1 MSFAERNGFV
11 KAKAIQVNNM
21 DVVLRNRLYNI
32 LHSYSNSYYSKE
44 EVSFVIDK
52 LGFCVEKSDV
62 ANRKTINELFLK
74 QIKGTPWYMP
84 YEIIERFFE
93 AKHERCKECD
103 NIFPLEFDKDPTECY
118 GCRERFWFEDFQ
130 IRLNKVLEEEKAG
143 YRFVNNKFINIID
156 KIEIEAIEQASDTP
170 YNSVNIH
177 IKKALSLYSDRKNPD
192 YENSIKESIS
202 AVEAMCCIIT
212 GMAGASATL
221 GAALKRLEDN
231 GVVIHGAL
239 REAFSKIYGYTS
251 DAGSIRHGS
260 IDFKDAPAEDA
271 KYMLVSCSAFVNY
284 LIEKYSKVGGTN

>member
-1 MSFAERNGFV
+1 MSFAERNGLV
-11 KAKAIQVNNM
+11 KAKEIQVDNM
-21 DVVLRNRLYNI
+21 DEALRNRLYNM
-32 LHSYSNSYYSKE
+32 LHFKNYVYYFDD
-44 EVSFVIDK
+44 EVSFVVDK
-52 LGFCVEKSDV
+52 LGYRASEYMEI
-62 ANRKTINELFLK
+62 NWKTINGLFLK
-74 QIKGTPWYMP
+74 EKKETPWYMP
-84 YEIIERFFE
+84 YEIIELFFE
-93 AKHERCKECD
+93 IKRKQCVSHSFCDVEECGVCEEKE
-103 NIFPLEFDKDPTECY
+103 
-118 GCRERFWFEDFQ
+118 WFNHLQ
-130 IRLNKVLEEEKAG
+130 SGLNRILEEEKAG
-143 YRFVNNKFINIID
+143 YRFIDDKFIKIVDKTEID
-156 KIEIEAIEQASDTP
+156 AIKQASDTP
-170 YNSVNIH
+170 YDSVNIH

-239 REAFSKIYGYTS
+239 REAFAKIYGYTS